1 MSDLAAEPL
10 VAEPLVTSSRKGR
23 SRIQTFR
30 SDWPVLPPL
39 GLSLV
44 LHFWALTSAGW
55 GNAYYAAAVRAM
67 RMNWRN
73 FLFAAA
79 EPGGFVS
86 VDKPPLALWVQT
98 ISSWI
103 FGYNKFALL
112 APQALAGSA
121 AVVVLY
127 FTVKQVWG
135 RTAGTVAAF
144 VLAHTPIN
152 VMVNHSNNMDA
163 VLVLV
168 MTVGA
173 FFGVRAAITGRLRTF
188 IVACAFAGTAVT
200 AKMLAAVP
208 LMPALLIAYLWC
220 APLRWTARLRNVGI
234 GIVVLAVSGLWWF
247 AVVDL
252 TPAGSRPYVGSSPTN
267 SAFQLAFERNGV
279 GQVEG
284 TSSGTPG
291 GGPGGRFGGGPG
303 GGFGGANRPNRNG
316 GIPNFP
322 GGGPFANG
330 PLGNGPLGDG
340 QPGAGQPGTGQPG
353 AGSFGNGGPY
363 FAGGFGGRSGGRG
376 GGIGGAGGIPQL
388 GFNGGTPGPL
398 RLFNEALGAQ
408 AGWLIPFA
416 LVASFAALVLVGLR
430 GSKRLVPIIVFG
442 GWFVAAA
449 TAFSMTKGI
458 VHPYYLSNLGPPIAA
473 LAGIGAAALIEV
485 LRRGKRALALFVPV
499 AVVAS
504 AAASWTLLTQPSWS
518 SWRPW
523 LKFGVA
529 SALTLV
535 AVFALVPKFSRS
547 HRQSQF
553 VVGSAVLGSLIA
565 PALWT
570 QSSLASGVN
579 ANLPFASAGAEG
591 AGTVSQNALRP
602 NGGFTY
608 LSGDQ
613 KKLVKYLEANHRD
626 EKWQLAVQSA
636 GQAEP
641 FVISHA
647 MPVMIMGGFIGSD
660 PILTEES
667 LRAHIASGDVR
678 YFLTS
683 AGGPGGFGGGGFG
696 GPGVVGGPGGFG
708 GGFGGGRGPLG
719 GGLGGGLGGS
729 NAAAF
734 VADECSEVPASAW
747 GGDEQATGETVFP
760 GGPTSGSFTLY
771 DCGALTTSVP
781 T

>member
-10 VAEPLVTSSRKGR
+10 ATEPLATGTRSGR
-23 SRIQTFR
+23 SRVHSRR

-39 GLSLV
+39 ALSLV

-98 ISSWI
+98 LSSWI

-127 FTVKQVWG
+127 FAVKQAWG

-144 VLAHTPIN
+144 VLALTPIN

-168 MTVGA
+168 MTIGA
-173 FFGVRAAITGRLRTF
+173 FFGVRAATTGRLRTF
-188 IVACAFAGTAVT
+188 VVACTFAGTAVT

-220 APLRWTARLRNVGI
+220 APLRWTTRLRNVGV
-234 GIVVLAVSGLWWF
+234 GVVVLAVSGLWWF
-247 AVVDL
+247 ALVDL
-252 TPAGSRPYVGSSPTN
+252 TPEGSRPYVGSSPTN

-291 GGPGGRFGGGPG
+291 GGPGGRFGGGPRGGFGGAPGGAPG
-303 GGFGGANRPNRNG
+303 GGFGGANRPSRNG

-322 GGGPFANG
+322 GGGPLANG
-330 PLGNGPLGDG
+330 PLGNRQPGDG
-340 QPGAGQPGTGQPG
+340 QPGDGQIG
-353 AGSFGNGGPY
+353 AGRLDNGGPY
-363 FAGGFGGRSGGRG
+363 FAGGFGGRG
-376 GGIGGAGGIPQL
+376 GGTGNAGGIPQL

-473 LAGIGAAALIEV
+473 LAGIGAAALIEA
-485 LRRGKRALALFVPV
+485 LRKGKRALALFAPV
-499 AVVAS
+499 AVAAS

-523 LKFGVA
+523 LKFGVVG
-529 SALTLV
+529 ALILV
-535 AVFALVPKFSRS
+535 TAFALVPKFSRS

-553 VVGSAVLGSLIA
+553 VVGSAVIGSLIA

-667 LRAHIASGDVR
+667 LRAHIASGNVR

-683 AGGPGGFGGGGFG
+683 AGGPGGFGG
-696 GPGVVGGPGGFG
+696 PGGIGGVGAPDGIRG
-708 GGFGGGRGPLG
+708 GGFGGGI
-719 GGLGGGLGGS
+719 GGS

-734 VADECSEVPASAW
+734 VADECGEVPASEW

-771 DCGALTTSVP
+771 DCGALTSSVP